1 MLLASSRCLQS
12 RQLDQ
17 QTLVGTDEGGTI
29 DVNGSCVPSSTSTE
43 PQCPKHWWYDPG
55 IQGCAPMPSTVLN
68 NEGPVGSDINDS
80 RYSGRGALATLRKN
94 YRLFLGIENL
104 SLGQPLLLLLVL
116 SSMQLYMH
124 GP

>member
-1 MLLASSRCLQS
+1 MIKKSTSFLACLLIAIALGAAGLFSVPSIQATRSTDTSC
-12 RQLDQ
+12 
-17 QTLVGTDEGGTI
+17 TDEGGTI

-80 RYSGRGALATLRKN
+80 STQDGV
-94 YRLFLGIENL
+94 
-104 SLGQPLLLLLVL
+104 P
-116 SSMQLYMH
+116 
-124 GP
+124 